1 MTSFSENLSACSCI
15 GQRTVKEE
23 IKHSNA
29 VIVGIIL
36 SKELVTITDST
47 FFKMFS
53 NDSSLRNSPMA
64 NMTIAKYELLV
75 QDLYK
80 GKISKDTVII
90 YTGLGGGDC
99 GFRFEIGNKYIVYGE
114 SETYFGQVNND
125 FKFPKQKNTYWTYI
139 CLRTTPYLQEEI
151 EEIEKFAKRKQR
163 TSESTV
169 IFIDPDIPP
178 VFKNGGDIGLQKFI
192 NENLHYPKTGEC
204 ISGKVYVGFTVD
216 TNGLVKDTEIKRG
229 ITTSS
234 NEEAIRIVKLM
245 KFKPGTRNGKPIEV
259 EMIVP
264 INFTIDNKNEEK

>member
-23 IKHSNA
+23 IKHSDA

-36 SKELVTITDST
+36 SGELVTITDST

-53 NDSSLRNSPMA
+53 NDSSLKNSPMS
-64 NMTIAKYELLV
+64 NITIAKYELLV
-75 QDLYK
+75 QDLFK

-114 SETYFGQVNND
+114 SETYYGQVNNN
-125 FKFPKQKNTYWTYI
+125 FEFPKEKNTYWTYI
-139 CLRTTPYLQEEI
+139 CLRTTSYFQEEI
-151 EEIEKFAKRKQR
+151 DEIEKFAKRKQR
-163 TSESTV
+163 TAENTV
-169 IFIDPDIPP
+169 IFIDPDTPP
-178 VFKNGGDIGLQKFI
+178 VFKNGGDIGLKKFI
-192 NENLHYPKTGEC
+192 KENLRYPKTGEC
-204 ISGKVYVGFTVD
+204 ISGNVYVSFTVD
-216 TNGLVKDTEIKRG
+216 TNGLIKNIEIKRG
-229 ITTSS
+229 ITTAS

-245 KFKPGTRNGKPIEV
+245 KFNPATRNGKPIEA

-264 INFTIDNKNEEK
+264 ISFRQ